1 MSRQT
6 TQPNQPRSENREHD
20 HDHSRLHGHD
30 HDHEHEHDHGHD
42 HPHGHDH
49 ARDHGH
55 EHPHGHDHGHSSG
68 PLGWLA
74 ALFHVG
80 SHSHGDD
87 ALMADL
93 ALAASQ
99 DGIRTVWLAL
109 GLLGLTTLLQVA
121 IYLFSGSVA
130 LLADTVHNL
139 GDALNSVPLLIAFYL
154 ARRPPTRRYTYGYH
168 RAEDVAGVLIVLSIL
183 FSAAYIFYE
192 SINKFFHPSEVSN
205 LGAVAAA
212 ALIGFLGNEAVALL
226 QIRTGKRIGSAA
238 LVADG
243 QHARTDGLTS
253 LAVLLAAAGV
263 WLGFPLLDPIIG
275 VLIGVAILFITW
287 DATKTMWYRLM
298 DAVDPELYDQAL
310 AIAHEQ
316 VRHHDGLE
324 EIRRLRLRWLGHRLH
339 ADVYIAVQPDLTLA
353 EGHDLAEQVR
363 LGLFRHMPLLSEAIV
378 HVDPWSADPEEY
390 HRATMS
396 RDPVPKPIAG
406 FDLITAQPQVPGT

>member
-1 MSRQT
+1 M
-6 TQPNQPRSENREHD
+6 
-20 HDHSRLHGHD
+20 
-30 HDHEHEHDHGHD
+30 
-42 HPHGHDH
+42 
-49 ARDHGH
+49 
-55 EHPHGHDHGHSSG
+55 
-68 PLGWLA
+68 
-74 ALFHVG
+74 
-80 SHSHGDD
+80 
-87 ALMADL
+87 
-93 ALAASQ
+93 ALA
-99 DGIRTVWLAL
+99 
-109 GLLGLTTLLQVA
+109 LLGLTTLLQAV

-192 SINKFFHPSEVSN
+192 SIDKFFHPQEITN

-212 ALIGFLGNEAVALL
+212 ALIGFLGNEAVAVL
-226 QIRTGKRIGSAA
+226 QIRVGRRIGSAA
-238 LVADG
+238 MVADG

-298 DAVDPELYDQAL
+298 DAVEPELYDQAL

-363 LGLFRHMPLLSEAIV
+363 LGLFRRMPLLSEAIV

-406 FDLITAQPQVPGT
+406 LDLINAQPQAPGT